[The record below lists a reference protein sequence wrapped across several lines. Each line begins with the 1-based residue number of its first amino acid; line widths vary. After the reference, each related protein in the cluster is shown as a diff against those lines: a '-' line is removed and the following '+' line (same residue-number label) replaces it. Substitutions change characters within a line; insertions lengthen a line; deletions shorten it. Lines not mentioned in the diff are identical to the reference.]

1 LRNGKIT
8 HAPEGVFS
16 TIQSNEVKM
25 SLKLDWLA
33 KATENLTAS
42 AGASHS
48 HADLCLQHGLRNA
61 SVNRAYYAMFHAAIA
76 ALIHHGISKSGE
88 MWKHEFVQAE
98 FSRALIQRRKVFS
111 SRLKDA
117 LLKAME
123 QRHVADYEIKPINER
138 TARQILQFAQEFIR
152 QVKEV
157 IQP

>member
-1 LRNGKIT
+1 
-8 HAPEGVFS
+8 
-16 TIQSNEVKM
+16 M
-25 SLKLDWLA
+25 SLELDWLA
-33 KATENLTAS
+33 KATENLTA
-42 AGASHS
+42 AN
-48 HADLCLQHGLRNA
+48 LCWQHGLRNA

-138 TARQILQFAQEFIR
+138 TARQILQFAQESIR
-152 QVKEV
+152 QVEEV